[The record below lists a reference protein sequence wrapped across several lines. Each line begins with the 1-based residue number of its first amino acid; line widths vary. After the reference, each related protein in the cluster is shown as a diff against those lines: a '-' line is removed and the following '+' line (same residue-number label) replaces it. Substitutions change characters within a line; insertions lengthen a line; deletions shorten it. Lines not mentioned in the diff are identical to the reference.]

1 MRSCIPRWKFTNSCG
16 RPAVPGARGLGCAH
30 DARAG
35 YHQATRRELLKAGV
49 AIVGAAG
56 FATVADPRELFAQGR
71 VFPPPPPKISP
82 ILGLM
87 DTHVHTAPDVFG
99 RSVDDEAAANLYK
112 EAWRRSSSRTT
123 S

>member
-1 MRSCIPRWKFTNSCG
+1 MW
-16 RPAVPGARGLGCAH
+16 PALRLCCAR
-30 DARAG
+30 DARLSSGDAPRVAQG
-35 YHQATRRELLKAGV
+35 GV

-56 FATVADPRELFAQGR
+56 FATVADPRELLAQVR
-71 VFPPPPPKISP
+71 VFPPPPPKVSP